1 MDFDF
6 FLENIRFR
14 IAMLLIAIGFIFN
27 AAIFSNPPDIGDLA
41 LLISGGFTFVMV
53 TLWLFEL
60 RKSNYGKILLV
71 IVWLNSTFP
80 FLMLVHDFFLDSIA
94 YRKIGIVFTL
104 LSVISLLILVT
115 LHEMKREPVQ

>member
-1 MDFDF
+1 
-6 FLENIRFR
+6 
-14 IAMLLIAIGFIFN
+14 MLLIVIGFIFN

-41 LLISGGFTFVMV
+41 IFVSGGFTFVMV

-80 FLMLVHDFFLDSIA
+80 FLMLVHDFFLVSIA
-94 YRKIGIVFTL
+94 YRKIGIVCTL
-104 LSVISLLILVT
+104 LSLISLLILVT